1 MICSCFF
8 SSNSHVEDLS
18 TLHIDELWMVW
29 MNICQSPVFPLSPLD
44 NHSSRWLDGVN
55 GIFST
60 FCKAFGE
67 IVRMHLC
74 GILLLEIFLN
84 SPTSRLTAREKR
96 KISFSEDWSLSER
109 ALTSSCSIL
118 QVSFYFQFLL
128 LKFGLCKKKKNKN
141 TIPRG
146 IKIMKSHIIYYHR
159 CKTEGNKAAVGN
171 MIVSGNSFSNIR
183 KWKCFVRFKMY
194 FTKPLEAKSY
204 LLQLWTLKSLN
215 LSEKR

>member
-128 LKFGLCKKKKNKN
+128 LKFGLCKKKKTKN

-146 IKIMKSHIIYYHR
+146 IKILKSHIIYYHR
-159 CKTEGNKAAVGN
+159 CKVISCTRLKVIKQQWVTWLWAEILLV
-171 MIVSGNSFSNIR
+171 I
-183 KWKCFVRFKMY
+183 
-194 FTKPLEAKSY
+194 LEIETVLWGSKY
-204 LLQLWTLKSLN
+204 TLLN
-215 LSEKR
+215 H

>member
-1 MICSCFF
+1 MICSCLFC
-8 SSNSHVEDLS
+8 SISHVEDLS

-44 NHSSRWLDGVN
+44 NYSSRWLDGVN

-96 KISFSEDWSLSER
+96 EISLSEDWSLSER
-109 ALTSSCSIL
+109 ALTSSCSIP

-128 LKFGLCKKKKNKN
+128 LKFGLCKKKKQKYN
-141 TIPRG
+141 
-146 IKIMKSHIIYYHR
+146 
-159 CKTEGNKAAVGN
+159 TEGDQ
-171 MIVSGNSFSNIR
+171 S
-183 KWKCFVRFKMY
+183 WKVISCIIIGAR
-194 FTKPLEAKSY
+194 S
-204 LLQLWTLKSLN
+204 SLVQDW
-215 LSEKR
+215 R

>member
-1 MICSCFF
+1 MSGIGKCCAQINAQPIADRLSEKRLGIPIDDLFLFF

-29 MNICQSPVFPLSPLD
+29 MNICQSPVFPLSPLY
-44 NHSSRWLDGVN
+44 NHSSRWIDGVN

-96 KISFSEDWSLSER
+96 EISLSEDWSLSER

-128 LKFGLCKKKKNKN
+128 LKFGLCKKKKTK
-141 TIPRG
+141 IQYRG
-146 IKIMKSHIIYYHR
+146 VSKSWKVISYIIIGAR
-159 CKTEGNKAAVGN
+159 
-171 MIVSGNSFSNIR
+171 S
-183 KWKCFVRFKMY
+183 
-194 FTKPLEAKSY
+194 
-204 LLQLWTLKSLN
+204 SLVQDW
-215 LSEKR
+215 R

>member
-44 NHSSRWLDGVN
+44 NYSSRWLDGVN
-55 GIFST
+55 GIFGT

-128 LKFGLCKKKKNKN
+128 LKFGLCKKKKQKYN
-141 TIPRG
+141 
-146 IKIMKSHIIYYHR
+146 
-159 CKTEGNKAAVGN
+159 TEGYQNH
-171 MIVSGNSFSNIR
+171 
-183 KWKCFVRFKMY
+183 
-194 FTKPLEAKSY
+194 E
-204 LLQLWTLKSLN
+204 KSL
-215 LSEKR
+215 LWVEILLVI